1 MIRTMMIGIL
11 LVLMGTLAACS
22 VSGPALSKVEG
33 LSQGSGEA
41 DAVAEQMALSLPIQL
56 SLGTLSLEETPQ
68 AVAAEQAQ
76 ELLPLWQMLR
86 TLQQSDTA
94 AQVEIEAVLNQIQKA
109 MTPEQLTA
117 IEEMNLTLVSMRTMA
132 QELGL
137 GIGGGEGNSS
147 SQGGGF
153 RPPDGMIPGGGPGP
167 GGGMFPGGGM
177 PGGQT
182 DLSPEERAT
191 AMTERMS
198 SGFGTALMD
207 RLIELLEAR
216 AGES

>member
-1 MIRTMMIGIL
+1 MTRTIIIGIL
-11 LVLMGTLAACS
+11 LVLMVALAAC
-22 VSGPALSKVEG
+22 GG
-33 LSQGSGEA
+33 GEA
-41 DAVAEQMALSLPIQL
+41 AMPTESFALSLPIQL
-56 SLGTLSLEETPQ
+56 SMGTLKLEETPQ
-68 AVAAEQAQ
+68 AVTAEQAQ

-94 AQVEIEAVLNQIQKA
+94 AQVEIEAVLNQIHAA
-109 MTPEQLTA
+109 MTPEQLAA
-117 IEEMNLTLVSMRTMA
+117 IEEMGLTLASMRTMA

-137 GIGGGEGNSS
+137 GIGGGEGSSS

-177 PGGQT
+177 PGGGT

-191 AMTERMS
+191 AVAERMS
-198 SGFGTALMD
+198 SGFGVDLMD

-216 AGES
+216 AGE